1 MAGVQPLT
9 IMRHPLHQL
18 LALVCSAVL
27 VLTGFA
33 AETKKS
39 YDLPAGEAAVALKKF
54 SEVSGHETLFAAEVV
69 RGVRT
74 RAVKG
79 EFSAREALEALLS
92 DTGLAVT
99 QDAKTGVFAVRRDAG
114 PNDHG
119 AVPPSDNRPAGRPL
133 VADGMVTLE
142 EFTVHGVRV
151 PGPVNEGVIARSANG
166 AVAFQIFDRTAI
178 ERSGATSLGEFFRGY
193 SGNTSNGLGFQSSF
207 GNATNLASGPGD
219 TADRINLRGLG
230 NSRTVVLLNGR
241 RLYGSDSLGPDVSR
255 IPLSAVERVEILPG
269 AGAAIYGAN
278 AVGGAVNIITRRNYN
293 ILELT
298 GYLGTSTGGGATEW
312 RGTVYYGFSLNEGR
326 TSGSVIL
333 EHTDRGELRAGDRE
347 FYRDA
352 LNVVAPDHPL
362 YRTINSNSIRTPRAL
377 ITATVPLQLPGNP
390 AATVTSVPVGYNSA
404 NPAAADF
411 AATAGQIPLSFRRVG
426 SVLLQPAVK
435 IDSVNF
441 QGEHR
446 FIKDRLEA
454 YTELAWRYQ
463 VGRNSLPGI
472 GGNASLTATSPLNPF
487 RANPAAGRPA
497 GVAVGIVWDPVD
509 VPFDES
515 YTLQRTLRLVG
526 GLKGKLGAGKRWAW
540 ALDYSYDRN
549 EGYSTYLQRTSSLVD
564 AVALG
569 VYNPFRDLERFPH
582 AINLADY
589 TTTNI
594 NRSIPEIY
602 VANARLS
609 GDLWRWRA
617 GRVALSL
624 GAESRQ
630 EEIKS
635 VGVQDASPLRR
646 LNNPAAVALL
656 APFSNGQTRAERE
669 ARSVYAELTVPLLGG
684 DFRLPFAEA
693 LELSLA
699 ARHEAYGSYGFRST
713 FGTGLTSTVQPGDIS
728 DTPLTAAV
736 LWRPVPDVSFRA
748 SYSDAFVSPTMS
760 QLFAARTVLPL
771 SSPVTFFDPVFGATV
786 VRPAGSITVTSGGN
800 PFIRPESGRAYNYG
814 VIVTPRL
821 LPGLT
826 VSADLYHVVSYDQ
839 IRTPTVQTVVSF
851 FPGRVTRDAT
861 NNVTAYD
868 TSAINMSQVVVGGA
882 DFRVAYD
889 FRLAGV
895 GDFNWQG
902 TATYTDYYKQKAI
915 IGNPFLA
922 GVGDRTLDSGVPQRL
937 KGSTSLTLTRDAW
950 SASLTGRY
958 VGRYKDAFN
967 SGLAVP
973 NTNGGID
980 GEFVRAQLEFD
991 LRLTYDFG
999 EGGDGWR
1006 RALRQTRVALGALN
1020 VFDRRPPYL
1029 SANNGAAN
1037 YSYYNDPRMR
1047 YVYLELKR
1055 KF

>member
-1 MAGVQPLT
+1 
-9 IMRHPLHQL
+9 MRNLPRTL
-18 LALVCSAVL
+18 LASVL
-27 VLTGFA
+27 GAALWLTALA
-33 AETKKS
+33 AETKRS
-39 YDLPAGEAAVALKKF
+39 YDLPAGDAATMLRKF
-54 SEVSGHETLFAAEVV
+54 SEVSGHETLFAADTV
-69 RGVRT
+69 RGVKT

-79 EFSAREALEALLS
+79 ELTAREALEALLV
-92 DTGLAVT
+92 DGELAFT
-99 QDAKTGVFAVRRDAG
+99 QDAKSGVFAVRRGPG
-114 PNDHG
+114 PNDPR
-119 AVPPSDNRPAGRPL
+119 AVLTESDRPASRTQ
-133 VADGMVTLE
+133 VEHGMVTLE

-151 PGPVNEGVIARSANG
+151 PGPVNEGVIARTANG
-166 AVAFQIFDRTAI
+166 AVPFQIFDRTAI
-178 ERSGATSLGEFFRGY
+178 ERSGATSLGEFFRSY
-193 SGNTSNGLGFQSSF
+193 SGNTSNGLGFQLSF
-207 GNATNLASGPGD
+207 GNSTNLANGPGD

-230 NSRTVVLLNGR
+230 NNRTVVLLNGR

-333 EHTDRGELRAGDRE
+333 EHTDRGELRASDRE
-347 FYRDA
+347 FYLDA

-377 ITATVPLQLPGNP
+377 ITATAPLLLPGNP
-390 AATVTSVPVGYNSA
+390 TATVASVPVGYNSPS
-404 NPAAADF
+404 PAAADF

-426 SVLLQPAVK
+426 TVLLQPAAR

-454 YTELAWRYQ
+454 YTEIAWRYQ
-463 VGRNSLPGI
+463 VGRNTLPGI
-472 GGNASLTATSPLNPF
+472 GGNATLAATSPLNPF
-487 RANPAAGRPA
+487 RANPAAGRPT
-497 GVAVGIVWDPVD
+497 GVAVNIVWDPVD

-515 YTLQRTLRLVG
+515 HTLQRTLRLVG
-526 GLKGKLGAGKRWAW
+526 GLKGKLGSDKRWAW

-549 EGYSTYLQRTSSLVD
+549 EGYSTYLQRTSSLND

-569 VYNPFRDLERFPH
+569 VYNPFRDLERFPNTV
-582 AINLADY
+582 NLANL

-594 NRSIPEIY
+594 NRGIPEIY

-609 GDLWRWRA
+609 GDLWQWRA
-617 GRVALSL
+617 GRAALSL

-635 VGVQDASPLRR
+635 VGVQDASAVRR
-646 LNNPAAVALL
+646 LNNPTAVALL
-656 APFSNGQTRAERE
+656 APFSNGQIKAERE
-669 ARSVYAELTVPLLGG
+669 ARSAYAELTVPILGG
-684 DFRLPFAEA
+684 DLRLPMADT
-693 LELSLA
+693 LEVSLA
-699 ARHEAYGSYGFRST
+699 ARHETYGRYGFRST
-713 FGTGLTSTVQPGDIS
+713 FGTGLTSAVQPEEIS
-728 DTPLTAAV
+728 GTPLTAAV
-736 LWRPVPDVSFRA
+736 LWRPVRDVSFRA
-748 SYSDAFVSPTMS
+748 SYSDAFVSPTMN

-771 SSPVTFFDPVFGATV
+771 TSPVTFFDPVFGATV
-786 VRPAGSITVTSGGN
+786 IRPAGSVTVTSGGN
-800 PFIRPESGRAYNYG
+800 PSLRPESGRAYNYG
-814 VIVTPRL
+814 VIVTPRVI
-821 LPGLT
+821 PGLT

-839 IRTPTVQTVVSF
+839 IRTPTVQTIVSF
-851 FPGRVTRDAT
+851 FPGRVTRDGS

-889 FRLAGV
+889 FSVAGV
-895 GDFNWQG
+895 GELSWQG
-902 TATYTDYYKQKAI
+902 SATYTDYYKQKAI
-915 IGNPFLA
+915 VGNPFLQ

-937 KGSTSLTLTRDAW
+937 KGSASLTLTRDVW
-950 SASLTGRY
+950 GASLTARY
-958 VGRYKDAFN
+958 VGKYKDAFN
-967 SGLAVP
+967 RGLAVP

-980 GEFVRAQLEFD
+980 GDFIRAQLELD
-991 LRLTYDFG
+991 LRFTYDFG
-999 EGGDGWR
+999 EDGDGWR
-1006 RALRQTRVALGALN
+1006 RVLRRTKVALGALN
-1020 VFDRRPPYL
+1020 VLDRRPPYL
-1029 SANNGAAN
+1029 SSNSGAAG

-1047 YVYLELKR
+1047 FVYMELKK